1 MFRWNIDRS
10 GAHRDYHPRH
20 APGYRRLDLFGRR
33 RGPVLKIS
41 EDFDEELAFRTE
53 DLFANARLIYGLISE
68 ECTEEHC
75 PVTCAGPRYEYRW
88 IAGRPIAA
96 PRYFELL
103 FEWVQ
108 SQLDDEGLFPTQLGQ
123 PRSCSS
129 REFHERLQT
138 IFKRLL
144 RVYAHIYYE
153 HFERISQLGA
163 AQHLNTSFKEFI
175 VFALMHDLI
184 PERAQLQPLKCL
196 ILRVCSDTWHQQ
208 LRRHVTRRWSR
219 VRRVAPNVGGFSA
232 LLLELYN
239 EVHYRPGNQGAESAR
254 VHFATTVAN
263 ADLLSGKTMQAM
275 CYECDF
281 AE

>member
-1 MFRWNIDRS
+1 MFR
-10 GAHRDYHPRH
+10 HPPPPTTTHPRH
-20 APGYRRLDLFGRR
+20 GPGYRRLDFFRRR
-33 RGPVLKIS
+33 RGPVLRTS
-41 EDFDEELAFRTE
+41 EDLDEELACRTI
-53 DLFANARLIYGLISE
+53 DLFAEVEFVYGLISDG
-68 ECTEEHC
+68 CTEEHC
-75 PVTCAGPRYEYRW
+75 PVMCAGPKYEYRW
-88 IAGRPIAA
+88 TTSVDQPIAA
-96 PRYFELL
+96 PRYCKLL

-108 SQLDDEGLFPTQLGQ
+108 SQLDDEGLFPTKIGQ

-153 HFERISQLGA
+153 HFELIGQLGA
-163 AQHLNTSFKEFI
+163 EPHLNTSFKEFI

-196 ILRVCSDTWHQQ
+196 ILRICSDAWHQQ

-254 VHFATTVAN
+254 KHFATTVAT
-263 ADLLSGKTMQAM
+263 ADLLSGKTMQAL
-275 CYECDF
+275 CYECDL